1 MKENKTSLKSLLA
14 LTMIIVG
21 ISACSN
27 EVTNTTKNSTNI
39 IKQISNNTLI
49 NEVAKNEIIKPSL
62 QEEEDIKNLIESST
76 DILALVPEDDQDTL
90 EATVPNNGGVV
101 FATVLNNGGVV
112 FALDE
117 ETNTFSTKATL
128 EDLKEKIDNPQ
139 KYINNGKASKSPTP
153 LISNTPTT
161 ILDTTKDIKDQVIN
175 EIKEKVMKRVLDR
188 KELPKEWG
196 RKVIGKPT
204 KEYKILFNP
213 KTKDVEVIL
222 ASTYDIEITI
232 KKENKTIT
240 RNIKETKIS
249 KIIFEKINGKWSL
262 SKLSPSTSNGSE
274 STSSIEIKSAKVI
287 VESRDKNGSATTK
300 SYIFN
305 NNEMINKDDVVK
317 ISKGDFITLEVNA
330 IEKDNKSI
338 NNLLV
343 FAKPSNIKVRVPL
356 LDDGG
361 QENPNAKSG
370 DLTKDDSIFTTNLAI
385 NAKTKNYFLN
395 ITATTDGAI
404 LGDSNFSSATMSI
417 PIKME

>member
-27 EVTNTTKNSTNI
+27 EVTNTTKPNSSTTVV
-39 IKQISNNTLI
+39 KPISNNTLI

-117 ETNTFSTKATL
+117 ETNTFSTKGVLA
-128 EDLKEKIDNPQ
+128 DLKDKISDKANE
-139 KYINNGKASKSPTP
+139 KASNITIPEKTP
-153 LISNTPTT
+153 P
-161 ILDTTKDIKDQVIN
+161 
-175 EIKEKVMKRVLDR
+175 EKVQTIVNNIKNKIQKRILDR
-188 KELPKEWG
+188 KLLPKEWG
-196 RKVIGKPT
+196 KKVIGKPT
-204 KEYKILFNP
+204 KDYKILFNP

-262 SKLSPSTSNGSE
+262 SRLSPSTSSGSD

-287 VESRDKNGSATTK
+287 VESKDKNGAVINKT
-300 SYIFN
+300 YIFN
-305 NNEMINKDDVVK
+305 NNEMINKDDVVR

-330 IEKDNKSI
+330 IDKNTDSQ